1 MTRHQIILRKVTAEW
16 EAKARIHREAARY
29 WDFTRLGAIDK
40 DDKDEVARATER
52 FDAEMAQ
59 LRYAIAKLR
68 QCSELRTF

>member
-1 MTRHQIILRKVTAEW
+1 MTRHQIILRQVTAEW

-29 WDFTRLGAIDK
+29 WEFTRLGAIDN

-59 LRYAIAKLR
+59 LSFAIGKLR
-68 QCSELRTF
+68 ECSQLRL